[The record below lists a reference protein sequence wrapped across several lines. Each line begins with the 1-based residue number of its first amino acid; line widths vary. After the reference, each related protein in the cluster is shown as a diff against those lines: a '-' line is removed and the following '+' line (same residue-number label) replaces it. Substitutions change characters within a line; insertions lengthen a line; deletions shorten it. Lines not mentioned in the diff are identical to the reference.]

1 MEDHLKY
8 LDGMALII
16 KTLKILFLTK
26 KKYIFEKK
34 LKMNILGSI
43 VSKRKIKEN
52 IGFVEVVN
60 DINAVNDKTKP
71 ILIIGYNEAKTLYP
85 NISILDKRIDNNIYW
100 TFGKTEKKYEYDK
113 DIKWFYEFVVTSAIE
128 NINYYYINILKLKYN
143 NIKKIINILN
153 NNEIKYIYINNN
165 ILYIYYNNYI
175 LGLSLEI
182 TDYLG
187 IDRGKIINKIR
198 KNKKNIIKYS
208 DSFLDL
214 SLKKVINN
222 KKYVMPYFMSIQNV
236 ENEK

>member
-1 MEDHLKY
+1 
-8 LDGMALII
+8 
-16 KTLKILFLTK
+16 
-26 KKYIFEKK
+26 
-34 LKMNILGSI
+34 MNILGTI
-43 VSKRKIKEN
+43 ISKRKLNEN

-60 DINAVNDKTKP
+60 DINLINDKTKP
-71 ILIIGYNEAKTLYP
+71 ILIIGYKEAKKLYP
-85 NISILDKRIDNNIYW
+85 TISILNKQIDDNIYW

-113 DIKWFYEFVVTSAIE
+113 DIKWFYEFIITSALK
-128 NINYYYINILKLKYN
+128 NIKYFYINILKVKYS
-143 NIKKIINILN
+143 NIKKLINILN

-165 ILYIYYNNYI
+165 IIYIYYNNYI

-182 TDYLG
+182 TDYLN
-187 IDRGKIINKIR
+187 IDRNKIINKIK

-222 KKYVMPYFMSIQNV
+222 KKYVIPYFMSIQNV